1 MLGVCQ
7 CVCSSLSAAFGILPI
22 VGSIIAD
29 QGLQDTQ
36 GSVVAVRGL
45 SSCFVLALEDRFN
58 SFGAWTLLH
67 GMLDLP
73 GPGIEEIS
81 YIGRKILY
89 HCLPLL
95 VIPTSSFLIWM
106 FFISFSGL
114 IAAARPPNTMLN
126 KNGESEHPHL
136 GPDLRE
142 NFPTFHY

>member
-1 MLGVCQ
+1 M
-7 CVCSSLSAAFGILPI
+7 CVLFSICSIWDSPHCGFYYCRSGAAGHTGF
-22 VGSIIAD
+22 
-29 QGLQDTQ
+29 
-36 GSVVAVRGL
+36 
-45 SSCFVLALEDRFN
+45 SSCGAWAQQLLCLALEDRFN